1 MNTDEYLK
9 LAEVEDQ
16 MWYFRSLH
24 AHVERELTA
33 GLANNAGGVPSSHVL
48 DAGCG
53 TGGLI
58 LRLRAAH
65 PDWKFSGIDFMPIA
79 CELARKRCGPD
90 VDLRVASITELP

>member
-9 LAEVEDQ
+9 LADVEDQ

-24 AHVERELTA
+24 THVRRELTA
-33 GLANNAGGVPSSHVL
+33 VLGATGAGASSLRSEKNGMTASRPHVL

-58 LRLRAAH
+58 LRLRA
-65 PDWKFSGIDFMPIA
+65 
-79 CELARKRCGPD
+79 
-90 VDLRVASITELP
+90 